1 MTAATSGPADLHDG
15 VVIGEGVL
23 LDTRAAS
30 VASRLLAA
38 IIDLV
43 VLLVLVVGAG
53 IVLDNLAIPLDQ
65 HTGRILAIVSLVL
78 VTVVLPTTVETLT
91 RGRSLGKL
99 AAGVRIVRDDGGSIV
114 FRQAVVRALVGVG
127 ELWLTLGSV
136 AVICSV
142 AHPKGKRLGDVLA
155 GTYAARVRAAAPVRS
170 AAVMPPQLAGWAA
183 HADVARLPDGLALA
197 VRQFLARAPRLH
209 PASRAE
215 LGTRLAADL
224 RPFVS
229 PPPPAGTHPEVFLSA
244 VLAERGRR
252 ETVVELGRVQREQA
266 EAALLRRLPHGVP
279 DPES

>member
-1 MTAATSGPADLHDG
+1 MTAASSRPTDLRDG
-15 VVIGEGVL
+15 VVIGEGVV

-38 IIDLV
+38 IVDV
-43 VLLVLVVGAG
+43 VALLVLLWLAG
-53 IVLDNLAIPLDQ
+53 LVLDNVPLPSGE
-65 HTGRILAIVSLVL
+65 HTARILAVVGLVV
-78 VTVVLPTTVETLT
+78 VTIVLPTTVETLS

-99 AAGVRIVRDDGGSIV
+99 VAGVRIVRDDGGSIV
-114 FRQAVVRALVGVG
+114 FRQAVVRALVGVV
-127 ELWLTLGSV
+127 ELWFTLGSF
-136 AVICSV
+136 AVICSIV
-142 AHPKGKRLGDVLA
+142 HPRGKRIGDVLA

-209 PASRAE
+209 PGSRAE
-215 LGTRLAADL
+215 LGTQLAADL
-224 RPFVS
+224 RPYVS
-229 PPPPAGTHPEVFLSA
+229 PPPPAGTHPEAFLSA

-252 ETVVELGRVQREQA
+252 EAVVELERVRREQA
-266 EAALLRRLPHGVP
+266 ESVVLRRLPHGVP